1 MVIKAIIIKKFRP
14 KGSQPLAADRSTKA
28 RKLKGGPGTPGTT
41 HPIRPTIM
49 KIEPMMI
56 NTITAEFSEK
66 NRVLNYYILPTA
78 FQSLDCHCKHH
89 KFRDNQKFLDKFLR
103 ME

>member
-1 MVIKAIIIKKFRP
+1 MVSNAIIIKKFRL
-14 KGSQPLAADRSTKA
+14 KGSQRLAADRSTKA

-56 NTITAEFSEK
+56 NTITANFSEI
-66 NRVLNYYILPTA
+66 N
-78 FQSLDCHCKHH
+78 
-89 KFRDNQKFLDKFLR
+89 
-103 ME
+103 